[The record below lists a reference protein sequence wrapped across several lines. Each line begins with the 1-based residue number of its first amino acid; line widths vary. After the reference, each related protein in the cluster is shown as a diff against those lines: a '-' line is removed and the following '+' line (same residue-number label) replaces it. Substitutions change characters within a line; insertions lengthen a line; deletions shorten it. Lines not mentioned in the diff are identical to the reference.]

1 MRRGL
6 GGAAA
11 VALIALASAAAWADG
26 DGAGDGGAPVDGGA
40 SVDGGELVDGGAPA
54 DPPTGAIE
62 GEVRARADGRPLG
75 GVRVRVGGRE
85 VVTDG
90 GGRFVLDGIPAGA
103 LRLEVIVPG
112 DPQPLT
118 VDEEIAPGARRAVR
132 YTVSLPEPAQG
143 RGGFQTTVRGRV
155 RREAGAITVDA
166 TEARRTAGAA
176 GDAVRAVQSLPG
188 VARPAFGGGLLVVWG
203 AAPRETRLLVDGVE
217 VPALFHVGGLRSTLP
232 SSFVERVELT
242 PAAWGAAYGRGLGGL
257 VRVTTASPT
266 RPGLHGEVALDVLDA
281 SAQLAYA
288 NRRVRAVVGGRYGW
302 LDKLAA
308 AIAPSAGDAI
318 PLPGYGD
325 YQAKVEF
332 ALRPGEELALVLLG
346 SEDRLR
352 RAIPASDPA
361 AVREETQASSS
372 QRLYARYRRAL
383 GGGARVEAVPSFSHD
398 AQSLTQRF
406 GLVPVEAESEAFR
419 YGLRAQIAHRWVRPR
434 GAVELAVGIDLLGSY
449 TRLRRRGAP
458 TIPPREGDLFVFGR
472 PPIGEVALDRWNTHV
487 ADAALFAE
495 AQATLG
501 PVRLI
506 PGLRLD
512 VVTIDASRQ
521 VPRVGTTPAV
531 GLSRLYATLEPRL
544 LVRARLHPRVE
555 LVAAGGLYHQPPDP
569 EDLSAVFGNP
579 TLSMARAAHATAGL
593 AVRVTDTLSVEAT
606 GFYKYFD
613 GLAARSAQPTPAL
626 ARALLDEGSGQAYGG
641 QLVARQELWRGLSG
655 WVSYTVG
662 RSERRDGPGRA
673 TRPFDYDQTHIL
685 AVVASYAVRGFTFG
699 ARLRWA
705 TGMPRTP
712 VVGAFY
718 DARADAYQPR
728 FGAQGAL
735 RLPDFVQLDLHAD
748 WRRAWRRAALEL
760 LLDVQNVT
768 NQANAEE
775 YVYNFDFTQRGLLT
789 GLPTLVVAGARV
801 EF

>member
-1 MRRGL
+1 MRARP
-6 GGAAA
+6 AALA
-11 VALIALASAAAWADG
+11 IVALLSTTAATARADDAADG
-26 DGAGDGGAPVDGGA
+26 GVPVDAGADGAPVDAGP
-40 SVDGGELVDGGAPA
+40 AP
-54 DPPTGAIE
+54 GLGVLE
-62 GEVRARADGRPLG
+62 GEVRARPDGRPLA
-75 GVRVRVGGRE
+75 GVRVTANGRE
-85 VVTDG
+85 AVTNDG
-90 GGRFVLDGIPAGA
+90 GHFLLDGIPAGVV
-103 LRLEVIVPG
+103 RVEVYVPG
-112 DPQPLT
+112 DAQPLT
-118 VDEEIAPGARRAVR
+118 VDEELAPGARRAVR
-132 YTVSLPEPAQG
+132 YTVTLPAPARE
-143 RGGFQTTVRGRV
+143 RGGFSTTVRGRL
-155 RREAGAITVDA
+155 RREAGALTVEA
-166 TEARRTAGAA
+166 NEARRTAGAA

-203 AAPRETRLLVDGVE
+203 AAPRETRLVVDGVE

-257 VRVTTASPT
+257 VRVTTAAPAQ
-266 RPGLHGEVALDVLDA
+266 PGLHGEVALDVLDA

-288 NRRVRAVVGGRYGW
+288 GRRVRAVVSGRYGW
-302 LDKLAA
+302 LDKLAGA
-308 AIAPSAGDAI
+308 LAPSATAGDAL

-325 YQAKVEF
+325 YQAKLEF

-361 AVREETQASSS
+361 EVRDETQAASS
-372 QRLYARYRRAL
+372 QRFYLRYRRAL
-383 GGGARVEAVPSFSHD
+383 ESGARVEVVPSFSHD
-398 AQSLTQRF
+398 AQSLAQRF
-406 GLVPVEAESEAFR
+406 GQLPVEAESEAFR
-419 YGLRAQIAHRWVRPR
+419 YGLRANVSRRWLRPR
-434 GAVELAVGIDLLGSY
+434 GPVELTVGLDLLGSY

-472 PPIGEVALDRWNTHV
+472 APAGEVALDRWNSHV

-495 AQATLG
+495 AQATVG
-501 PVRLI
+501 PVRII

-512 VVTIDASRQ
+512 LVTVDTSRQ
-521 VPRVGTTPAV
+521 VPRVGTTPSV

-555 LVAAGGLYHQPPDP
+555 LVVAGGLYHQAPDP

-579 TLSMARAAHATAGL
+579 TLSLARAVHATAGL
-593 AVRVTDTLSVEAT
+593 AVRVTEALSVEAT

-613 GLAARSAQPTPAL
+613 GLAARSALPTPAV
-626 ARALLDEGSGQAYGG
+626 ARALVDEGTGQAYGG

-673 TRPFDYDQTHIL
+673 ARPFDYDQTHIL
-685 AVVASYAVRGFTFG
+685 AVVASYTVRGFTVG

-705 TGMPRTP
+705 TGMPRTE

-748 WRRAWRRAALEL
+748 WRRQWRGAALEL

-789 GLPTLVVAGARV
+789 GLPTLVVAGAKV